1 MEKPKHIRPFLR
13 WAGGKSWLV
22 KLIGE
27 QIAQLDFNS
36 YHEPFLGGGALALSL
51 PETKRKYLSD
61 KNERLIEAYCA
72 IQENV
77 EEVIKQLKKLQNN
90 KETYYFIR
98 NKKFRSSLKKAVQ
111 FLYLNKT
118 SFNGIYRVNQN
129 GEYNVPFG
137 YRKVKTCDP
146 AHLRIVSNHLRNCAL
161 FSGDFEKSLR
171 YIRKN
176 DLVFIDPPYNLSDKS
191 NPFFQYNEQGF
202 DNADIERLIK
212 YINAIKVK
220 GAKYIMT
227 NLYNKKV
234 IETFGE
240 IDIIHKVQRADAIG
254 GKNAYRGQIW
264 EAVYTNIKEIS
275 L

>member
-77 EEVIKQLKKLQNN
+77 EEVIKQLEKLQNN

>member
-137 YRKVKTCDP
+137 YRKVKICDP

>member
-1 MEKPKHIRPFLR
+1 M
-13 WAGGKSWLV
+13 
-22 KLIGE
+22 
-27 QIAQLDFNS
+27 
-36 YHEPFLGGGALALSL
+36 
-51 PETKRKYLSD
+51 
-61 KNERLIEAYCA
+61 
-72 IQENV
+72 
-77 EEVIKQLKKLQNN
+77 
-90 KETYYFIR
+90 
-98 NKKFRSSLKKAVQ
+98 
-111 FLYLNKT
+111 
-118 SFNGIYRVNQN
+118 
-129 GEYNVPFG
+129 
-137 YRKVKTCDP
+137 
-146 AHLRIVSNHLRNCAL
+146 RNCAL

-176 DLVFIDPPYNLSDKS
+176 DLVFIDPPYNLSDKI

>member
-77 EEVIKQLKKLQNN
+77 EEVIKQLEKLQNN

-176 DLVFIDPPYNLSDKS
+176 DLVFIDPPYNLSDKI

>member
-137 YRKVKTCDP
+137 YRKVKICDP

-212 YINAIKVK
+212 YINAIKMK